1 MAVFYE
7 ELLHNHKPPLEALR
21 AAQLFVY
28 RNPSRIKEVAQ
39 RGAPLLDKAKKLTG
53 SSASAERES
62 PPSGRTGGE
71 PSRRAEAKDWA
82 GFVLSGPGS

>member
-21 AAQLFVY
+21 AAQLYVY
-28 RNPSRIKEVAQ
+28 RNPDQIKDLAE
-39 RGAPLLDKAKKLTG
+39 RGPPLLGKAAKLPG
-53 SSASAERES
+53 SSKVAGAAARPER
-62 PPSGRTGGE
+62 PVDE
-71 PSRRAEAKDWA
+71 PRRRAAAKDWA